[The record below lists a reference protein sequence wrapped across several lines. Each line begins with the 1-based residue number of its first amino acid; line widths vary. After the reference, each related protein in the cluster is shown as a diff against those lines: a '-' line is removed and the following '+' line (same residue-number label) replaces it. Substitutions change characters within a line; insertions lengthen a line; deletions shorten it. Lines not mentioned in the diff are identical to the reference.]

1 MGSRRLRCWISPLGL
16 RPLSAIQ
23 HHSATNRYFSV
34 NYFRLL
40 LQFAKILLILL
51 LVPIVLVSCKSK
63 TKSNDPNKNNNN
75 SFIKEDINSE
85 FLNNAENQNIFYNDN
100 KNDTEEEEI
109 FIKNIDIPKN
119 YVKII
124 RNGKLYVYDT
134 EGNSLIASKEK
145 KYDDFSDL
153 SKKDYFKILGS
164 NFSDVRLLNFDKISI
179 IGKNTIRIK
188 FESTKNDKTILNI
201 CYYLDCENNGI
212 KIVIQ
217 AKSNKILDKLDKTI
231 ETIKLD

>member
-1 MGSRRLRCWISPLGL
+1 MK
-16 RPLSAIQ
+16 
-23 HHSATNRYFSV
+23 
-34 NYFRLL
+34 
-40 LQFAKILLILL
+40 KILLILL

-63 TKSNDPNKNNNN
+63 TKSNDASKNNIY
-75 SFIKEDINSE
+75 SSIKEDINSE
-85 FLNNAENQNIFYNDN
+85 YLKNAENQNIFYNDKQN
-100 KNDTEEEEI
+100 SSEEEI

-124 RNGKLYVYDT
+124 RNGKLYVYDS

-164 NFSDVRLLNFDKISI
+164 NFSDVRLLDFDKISI

-212 KIVIQ
+212 KILIQ
-217 AKSNKILDKLDKTI
+217 AKSNEILDKLDKTI

>member
-1 MGSRRLRCWISPLGL
+1 MK
-16 RPLSAIQ
+16 
-23 HHSATNRYFSV
+23 
-34 NYFRLL
+34 
-40 LQFAKILLILL
+40 KILLILL

-63 TKSNDPNKNNNN
+63 TISNDPNKNNNN

-100 KNDTEEEEI
+100 KNDTEEEI

-188 FESTKNDKTILNI
+188 FESIKNDKTILNI

-217 AKSNKILDKLDKTI
+217 AKSNEILDTLDKTI

>member
-1 MGSRRLRCWISPLGL
+1 MK
-16 RPLSAIQ
+16 
-23 HHSATNRYFSV
+23 
-34 NYFRLL
+34 
-40 LQFAKILLILL
+40 KILLILL

-63 TKSNDPNKNNNN
+63 TKSNDANKNNNN
-75 SFIKEDINSE
+75 SSIKEDINSE

-100 KNDTEEEEI
+100 QNGTEEEI

-217 AKSNKILDKLDKTI
+217 AKSNEILDKLDKTI
-231 ETIKLD
+231 ATIKLD

>member
-1 MGSRRLRCWISPLGL
+1 MK
-16 RPLSAIQ
+16 
-23 HHSATNRYFSV
+23 
-34 NYFRLL
+34 
-40 LQFAKILLILL
+40 KILLILL
-51 LVPIVLVSCKSK
+51 LVPIVLVSCESK
-63 TKSNDPNKNNNN
+63 TKSNDASKNDIY
-75 SFIKEDINSE
+75 SSIKEDINSE
-85 FLNNAENQNIFYNDN
+85 YLKNAENQNIFYNDKQN
-100 KNDTEEEEI
+100 SSEEEI

-124 RNGKLYVYDT
+124 RNGKLYVYDS

-164 NFSDVRLLNFDKISI
+164 NFSDVRLLDFDKISV

-212 KIVIQ
+212 KILIQ
-217 AKSNKILDKLDKTI
+217 AKSNEILDKLDKTI

>member
-1 MGSRRLRCWISPLGL
+1 MK
-16 RPLSAIQ
+16 
-23 HHSATNRYFSV
+23 
-34 NYFRLL
+34 
-40 LQFAKILLILL
+40 KILLIIL

-63 TKSNDPNKNNNN
+63 TKSNDANKNNNN
-75 SFIKEDINSE
+75 SSIKEDIKSE

-100 KNDTEEEEI
+100 KNDTEEEI

-217 AKSNKILDKLDKTI
+217 AKSNEILDTLDKTI

>member
-1 MGSRRLRCWISPLGL
+1 MK
-16 RPLSAIQ
+16 
-23 HHSATNRYFSV
+23 
-34 NYFRLL
+34 
-40 LQFAKILLILL
+40 KILLILL

-63 TKSNDPNKNNNN
+63 TKSNDANKNNNN
-75 SFIKEDINSE
+75 SSIKEDINSE

-100 KNDTEEEEI
+100 KNDTEEEI
-109 FIKNIDIPKN
+109 FIKNIDIPNN

-217 AKSNKILDKLDKTI
+217 AKSNEILDKLDKTI
-231 ETIKLD
+231 ATIKLD

>member
-1 MGSRRLRCWISPLGL
+1 MK
-16 RPLSAIQ
+16 
-23 HHSATNRYFSV
+23 
-34 NYFRLL
+34 
-40 LQFAKILLILL
+40 KILLILL

-63 TKSNDPNKNNNN
+63 TKSNDANKNNNN
-75 SFIKEDINSE
+75 SSIKEDINSE
-85 FLNNAENQNIFYNDN
+85 FLNNEENQNIFYNDN
-100 KNDTEEEEI
+100 KNGTEEEI

-124 RNGKLYVYDT
+124 RNGKLYVYDS

-188 FESTKNDKTILNI
+188 FESIKNDKTILNI

-217 AKSNKILDKLDKTI
+217 AKSNEILDKLDKTI

>member
-1 MGSRRLRCWISPLGL
+1 MK
-16 RPLSAIQ
+16 
-23 HHSATNRYFSV
+23 
-34 NYFRLL
+34 
-40 LQFAKILLILL
+40 KILLILL

-63 TKSNDPNKNNNN
+63 TKSNDANKNNNN
-75 SFIKEDINSE
+75 FSIKEDINSE

-100 KNDTEEEEI
+100 QNGTEEEI

-217 AKSNKILDKLDKTI
+217 AKSNEILDKLDKTI
-231 ETIKLD
+231 ATIKLD

>member
-1 MGSRRLRCWISPLGL
+1 MK
-16 RPLSAIQ
+16 
-23 HHSATNRYFSV
+23 
-34 NYFRLL
+34 
-40 LQFAKILLILL
+40 KILLILL

-63 TKSNDPNKNNNN
+63 TKSNDANKNNNN
-75 SFIKEDINSE
+75 FSIKEDINSE

-100 KNDTEEEEI
+100 KNDTEEEI

-119 YVKII
+119 YAKII
-124 RNGKLYVYDT
+124 RNGELYVYDT

-188 FESTKNDKTILNI
+188 FESAKNDKTILNI

-217 AKSNKILDKLDKTI
+217 AKSNEILDKLDKTI

>member
-1 MGSRRLRCWISPLGL
+1 MK
-16 RPLSAIQ
+16 
-23 HHSATNRYFSV
+23 
-34 NYFRLL
+34 
-40 LQFAKILLILL
+40 KILLILL

-63 TKSNDPNKNNNN
+63 TKSNDANKNNNN
-75 SFIKEDINSE
+75 SSIKEDINSE

-100 KNDTEEEEI
+100 KNDTEEEI

-164 NFSDVRLLNFDKISI
+164 NFSDVRLLDFDKISI

-217 AKSNKILDKLDKTI
+217 AKSNEILDKLDKTI

>member
-1 MGSRRLRCWISPLGL
+1 MK
-16 RPLSAIQ
+16 
-23 HHSATNRYFSV
+23 
-34 NYFRLL
+34 
-40 LQFAKILLILL
+40 KILLILL

-63 TKSNDPNKNNNN
+63 TKSNDANKNNNN
-75 SFIKEDINSE
+75 SSIKEDINSE

-100 KNDTEEEEI
+100 QNGTEEEI

-124 RNGKLYVYDT
+124 RNGKLYVYDS

-217 AKSNKILDKLDKTI
+217 AKSNEILDKLDKTI
-231 ETIKLD
+231 ATIKLD

>member
-1 MGSRRLRCWISPLGL
+1 MK
-16 RPLSAIQ
+16 
-23 HHSATNRYFSV
+23 
-34 NYFRLL
+34 
-40 LQFAKILLILL
+40 KILLILL

-63 TKSNDPNKNNNN
+63 TKSNDANKNNNN

-100 KNDTEEEEI
+100 KNDTEEEI

-179 IGKNTIRIK
+179 IGKNTIRILELSTFIYK
-188 FESTKNDKTILNI
+188 IHKATTKNDKTILNI

-217 AKSNKILDKLDKTI
+217 AKSNEILDKLDKTI

>member
-1 MGSRRLRCWISPLGL
+1 MK
-16 RPLSAIQ
+16 
-23 HHSATNRYFSV
+23 
-34 NYFRLL
+34 
-40 LQFAKILLILL
+40 KILLILL

-63 TKSNDPNKNNNN
+63 TKSNDANKNNNN
-75 SFIKEDINSE
+75 FSIKEDINSE

-100 KNDTEEEEI
+100 KNDTEEEI

-119 YVKII
+119 YAKII
-124 RNGKLYVYDT
+124 RNGELYVYDT

-217 AKSNKILDKLDKTI
+217 AKSNEILDKLDKTI
-231 ETIKLD
+231 ATIKLD

>member
-1 MGSRRLRCWISPLGL
+1 MK
-16 RPLSAIQ
+16 
-23 HHSATNRYFSV
+23 
-34 NYFRLL
+34 
-40 LQFAKILLILL
+40 KILLILL

-63 TKSNDPNKNNNN
+63 TKSNDANKNNNN
-75 SFIKEDINSE
+75 FSIKEDINSE

-100 KNDTEEEEI
+100 KNDTEEEI

-119 YVKII
+119 YAKII
-124 RNGKLYVYDT
+124 RNGELYVYDT

-217 AKSNKILDKLDKTI
+217 AKSNEILDKLDKTI